1 MEDYFFEL
9 KEQILNQERWD
20 NKHFHVFDYEAGK
33 GKSTTAQKILGEMTK
48 EFPYRVLYVQ
58 PYVKDNLLDETVAS
72 INKHAGKQVAVGYS
86 SDDTKKGKIKQAE
99 EAQILCITTNFYQQI
114 SKGNHREFIR
124 DREIL
129 IIDEFPNLLEVESIG
144 LADIGE
150 LWSKI
155 GFQSKEL
162 DLLVNDLRGKFFKTQ
177 ENKLAQKTPLIS
189 HLVFKSELYETS
201 KKVIKD
207 LMQSSP
213 KETQPLL
220 MKYLHLLQNGCLFHE
235 NHFHTFNPDSKLLPL
250 KCNIILDANGFDARY
265 HLSNQFIVRKQKK
278 AFSYEN
284 THLNH
289 YEINTA
295 KKGLKSYADFHE
307 TVLQKVGIEDRKG
320 VLFITDKEN
329 EPELENCLMRHFSNI
344 GDKIEEISERMG
356 CRLEINHFGNIV
368 GVNHYRDFDTVL
380 ILKTPFYNYLNY
392 AMNYFFYSSL
402 DQKPIRDIE
411 VFQHEEVENIRITM
425 VAGEIYQA
433 IKRINRDN
441 SRNAKINVCCDF
453 QEAMDLVKQ
462 QLPGV
467 EYRKAKMEVSK
478 KKKYDSSSRKDNSV
492 FEKRI
497 KMLKALIMEYKS
509 EGKSKVKKEE
519 IIERLELKQKANLSR
534 MLKCLQGFMESQQII
549 NKGQWIHFSDT
560 NV

>member
-1 MEDYFFEL
+1 MENYFFEL

-48 EFPYRVLYVQ
+48 EYPFRVLYVQ

-72 INKHAGKQVAVGYS
+72 INKSAGKQVAVGYS
-86 SDDTKKGKIKQAE
+86 SEDTKKGKKKQAE
-99 EAQILCITTNFYQQI
+99 EAQILCLTTNFYQQI
-114 SKGNHREFIR
+114 SKGNHKEFIR

-129 IIDEFPNLLEVESIG
+129 IIDEFPDFLEVESIG

-150 LWSKI
+150 LWSKL
-155 GFQSKEL
+155 GFHSKEL
-162 DLLVNDLRGKFFKTQ
+162 DLLVNDLRGKFFKIM
-177 ENKLAQKTPLIS
+177 ENKSAQKTPIIS
-189 HLVFKSELYETS
+189 HLDFKSELYKTS
-201 KKVIKD
+201 KKVIMG
-207 LMQSSP
+207 LMQSSS
-213 KETQPLL
+213 KDTQPLL
-220 MKYLHLLQNGCLFHE
+220 TKILHLLQNGCLFHE
-235 NHFHTFNPDSKLLPL
+235 NQLHTFNSDSKLLPL
-250 KCNIILDANGFDARY
+250 KCNLILDANGFDARY
-265 HLSNQFIVRKQKK
+265 HLSNQFIVRKQSK

-295 KKGLKSYADFHE
+295 KKGLKRYADFHE
-307 TVLQKVGIEDRKG
+307 TVLQKVNIEERKG
-320 VLFITDKEN
+320 VLFITDKDSEQILKGC
-329 EPELENCLMRHFSNI
+329 LEAHFSHMGENL
-344 GDKIEEISERMG
+344 EEISKRMG

-392 AMNYFFYSSL
+392 AMNYFYYSSL
-402 DQKPIRDIE
+402 DQKPIGNIE
-411 VFQHEEVENIRITM
+411 VFQHEEVENLRITM

-441 SRNAKINVCCDF
+441 SQIAMMEVCCDF
-453 QEAMDLVKQ
+453 REAMDMVKQ

-467 EYRKAKMEVSK
+467 QYSKAKMEVSK
-478 KKKYDSSSRKDNSV
+478 KKKYDNSSRKDNSV

-497 KMLKALIMEYKS
+497 EQLKALIMQYQS
-509 EGKSKVKKEE
+509 EGKSEVKKEE
-519 IIERLELKQKANLSR
+519 LIERLELKQKSSLSKV
-534 MLKCLQGFMESQQII
+534 LKSLQGFIESQQII
-549 NKGQWIHFSDT
+549 NKGQWLYFSDS